1 MLLGGEP
8 FLHPNLIELCQ
19 IARNI
24 LPEIEIKI
32 LTNGII
38 LNNYDTKK
46 LKKLEELNIHIS
58 ISKYPNQDYKD
69 FSNNK
74 NISYLNDRFFFDQTL
89 VDPLGKQDNKTRI
102 YSCPN
107 RIPCFTL
114 KDFKIYFC
122 QFGADINNF
131 CNYFFN
137 QIPLIDHTDFI

>member
-46 LKKLEELNIHIS
+46 LKKLEELNRVI
-58 ISKYPNQDYKD
+58 
-69 FSNNK
+69 
-74 NISYLNDRFFFDQTL
+74 
-89 VDPLGKQDNKTRI
+89 VDEFID
-102 YSCPN
+102 
-107 RIPCFTL
+107 
-114 KDFKIYFC
+114 KIYI
-122 QFGADINNF
+122 GKLNEETNSRDIQIKWNF
-131 CNYFFN
+131 E
-137 QIPLIDHTDFI
+137 